1 MQPAPSRFA
10 TEDIVP
16 ADTAD
21 DVEFQRAVQQLE
33 DLQNPRGYV
42 YAKGAFDRGDQA
54 YLKEQEERRRHVE
67 EAVADRERAEFL
79 AARARAHVNLVSKS
93 TSTSREGVVNSLSEP
108 MKKRRQTEL
117 DR

>member
-1 MQPAPSRFA
+1 MHPAQNRFA
-10 TEDIVP
+10 VEDVVP
-16 ADTAD
+16 PDASE

-67 EAVADRERAEFL
+67 EAVAERERAEFVT
-79 AARARAHVNLVSKS
+79 ARARAQVDT
-93 TSTSREGVVNSLSEP
+93 TSAFREGVDRIANSLSEP
-108 MKKRRQTEL
+108 MQKRQTEVG
-117 DR
+117 R